1 MLVDILKPIFFLAP
15 KLYNPPMYSN
25 ATESSTMVWICN
37 FAKKCF
43 DCKQGWDLICS
54 FAEIAHDKW
63 ANVSNRSCEC
73 ERFAPVVQEKWAN
86 VSDSLRTNERMWAIR
101 SGQKSHCERI
111 TQDARDKWAKCSD
124 CSMLMTYERMWGI
137 RSAQKS
143 EWANHSQE
151 RSNLTN
157 PWGKKW

>member
-43 DCKQGWDLICS
+43 DCKQCWDLICS

-63 ANVSNRSCEC
+63 ANVSDSLQSFRKNELMWAIHSGQMSEC
-73 ERFAPVVQEKWAN
+73 ERFAQDKRAT
-86 VSDSLRTNERMWAIR
+86 VSESLRTLGTNE
-101 SGQKSHCERI
+101 
-111 TQDARDKWAKCSD
+111 
-124 CSMLMTYERMWGI
+124 
-137 RSAQKS
+137 RSAQIAQCSWHMSKC
-143 EWANHSQE
+143 EGFAQRKRVNE
-151 RSNLTN
+151 RIAH
-157 PWGKKW
+157 KKGAI